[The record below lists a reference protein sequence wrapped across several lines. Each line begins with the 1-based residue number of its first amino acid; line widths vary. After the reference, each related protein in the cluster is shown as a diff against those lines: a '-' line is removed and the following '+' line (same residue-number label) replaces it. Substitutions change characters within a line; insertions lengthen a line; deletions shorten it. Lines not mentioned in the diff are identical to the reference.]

1 MNEKIKQE
9 MRRRGIPTWK
19 LAQAWGCAELTV
31 YRRFRVELTPEQ
43 RAEVMGLLRQISR
56 ADPSADDTV
65 DKLSEK
71 IAALQSYV
79 EILSR
84 ALREH
89 GIDPDRVIFD
99 AKRNPNN

>member
-43 RAEVMGLLRQISR
+43 RAEVMGLLRQISET
-56 ADPSADDTV
+56 DPCADDTV
-65 DKLSEK
+65 DVLDRE
-71 IAALQSYV
+71 IAQLRSWV

-84 ALREH
+84 TLREH
-89 GIDPDRVIFD
+89 GIDPERAIFD
-99 AKRNPNN
+99 AERNPNN